1 MVGEM
6 GTREGTGNGILAIVS
21 LLVLL
26 FIVSCILLTIGSAE
40 ITLGEIYAVIMH
52 HLLPQ
57 TFPPQR
63 ELAGIVVW
71 DIRLPRI
78 LMGIAAGIGL
88 GIAGSVMQGVT
99 KNPLA
104 SPYTLG
110 IASAAAFG
118 AGISLIVPDVA
129 IGKEHIVTIVASL
142 IAIPTSLFILYIAS
156 KGRNKAIRITIEV
169 ILVASFVWL
178 VLTRSYAFIF
188 DPASL
193 TLFALIAFFIV
204 IGLRSWKGAA
214 GAAAPKILLACV
226 GIGMVWTFNSFL
238 PAIIFFDRPGVAGVV
253 MGWSVSILERASWA
267 NLGLFVPLLLLYSLL
282 LVVYLY
288 IRRLRDFEAVS
299 VDKGSERV
307 VLMVLASLLVASTV
321 RFTGT
326 IAFLG
331 LIAPHLAYM
340 VVGRDNRFLIPASG
354 LIGALLIVGT
364 DIVAR
369 SVIAPDVIPVGVIT
383 GLIGIPLFIFLLVR
397 MSRE

>member
-6 GTREGTGNGILAIVS
+6 RTREGKGNGILAIVS
-21 LLVLL
+21 LAILL

-40 ITLGEIYAVIMH
+40 ITVGEIYAVIMH

-71 DIRLPRI
+71 GIRLPRI
-78 LMGIAAGIGL
+78 LMGIASGIGL
-88 GIAGSVMQGVT
+88 GIAGSVIAGVT

-110 IASAAAFG
+110 VASAAAFG
-118 AGISLIVPDVA
+118 AGISLIIPDVA

-142 IAIPTSLFILYIAS
+142 IAIPTSLFILYLTN
-156 KGRNKAIRITIEV
+156 KGREAAIRITIEV
-169 ILVASFVWL
+169 ILGASFVWL

-193 TLFALIAFFIV
+193 VLFALIAFFIV
-204 IGLRSWKGAA
+204 MGLRRWKGGA
-214 GAAAPKILLACV
+214 GEVTSKILVACV
-226 GIGMVWTFNSFL
+226 GIGMVWTFTRFL
-238 PAIIFFDRPGVAGVV
+238 PAIILFDRPGAVGVV
-253 MGWSVSILERASWA
+253 MTWSVSILERASWA
-267 NLGLFVPLLLLYSLL
+267 NLRLFVPLLLICCAL

-299 VDKGSERV
+299 VDKGQERV
-307 VLMVLASLLVASTV
+307 VLMVLASLLVAGTV

-331 LIAPHLAYM
+331 LIASHLAYM
-340 VVGRDNRFLIPASG
+340 VAGRDNRLLIPASG